1 MGVIKV
7 SEKANITATKKG
19 RSLTS
24 IIDDKLITTGVNNA
38 AVALLEIRLVD
49 INVIRYNRLKVIC
62 GLYWPNVFCIKSA
75 IRSEEHTSELQSREN
90 LVCRLLLEKKKHA
103 NATKSKTLTAV
114 NNT

>member
-7 SEKANITATKKG
+7 SEQANITATKKG

-24 IIDDKLITTGVNNA
+24 IIDDKLITIGVNNA

-75 IRSEEHTSELQSREN
+75 ISWSPPVFSSA
-90 LVCRLLLEKKKHA
+90 VPID
-103 NATKSKTLTAV
+103 KTPAIIKITFHSTAL
-114 NNT
+114 